1 MTEQERFDRCLGA
14 VLRFEGGF
22 SDNPHDPGGPTNLG
36 VTLASLSGA
45 WGRAATVAE
54 LKALT
59 AEQAGAVYQACYW
72 RAARCSELPEGLDL
86 MVFDAAVNMGPG
98 TAVRLLQTAVGVA
111 ADGVFGPRTLE
122 AVGRDPAEQT
132 IAEVARLRIDR
143 YRALAGFAV
152 FGAGWLSRARAAE
165 ALALDWRRRAPGGQ
179 AAGRRTA

>member
-59 AEQAGAVYQACYW
+59 SERAATIYRARYW
-72 RAARCSELPEGLDL
+72 RAARCGELPTGLDL

-111 ADGVFGPRTLE
+111 ADGVFGPRTLT
-122 AVGRDPAEQT
+122 AVDLRPAEQT
-132 IAEVARLRIDR
+132 IGEVSRLRVER
-143 YRALAGFAV
+143 CRTLAGFTV
-152 FGAGWLSRARAAE
+152 FGAGWLNRVRAGE
-165 ALALDWRRRAPGGQ
+165 ALALDWRRQ
-179 AAGRRTA
+179 AARRQTA